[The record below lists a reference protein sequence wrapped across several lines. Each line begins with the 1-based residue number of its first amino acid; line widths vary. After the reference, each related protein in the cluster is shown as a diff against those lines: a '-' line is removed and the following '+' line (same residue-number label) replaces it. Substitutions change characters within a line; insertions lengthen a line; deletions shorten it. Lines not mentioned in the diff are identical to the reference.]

1 VTKLCSKKSTWPR
14 GGPIQRGM
22 LKKHHG
28 FRVGY
33 YGQPNTIIGRRMTK
47 EDKCKNKK
55 KRIIFFQK

>member
-1 VTKLCSKKSTWPR
+1 M
-14 GGPIQRGM
+14 QRGM

-55 KRIIFFQK
+55 KRIIFSRNKLCWNLNER